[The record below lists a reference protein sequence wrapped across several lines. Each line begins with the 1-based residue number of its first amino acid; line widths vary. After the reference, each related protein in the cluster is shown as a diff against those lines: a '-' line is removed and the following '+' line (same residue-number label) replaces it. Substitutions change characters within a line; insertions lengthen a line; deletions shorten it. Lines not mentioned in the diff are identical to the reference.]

1 MPRVVDKEPAENI
14 GTVRCVAELHRGVT
28 AQQAAFLQQL
38 LEQRGSEV
46 VASRRPGLLVHG
58 PSRLERAARLR
69 APRLVSV
76 CILDSGV
83 EGGHPLVGALE
94 SSVTVAGDEDAP
106 LVVEDEAVD
115 VSGHGTAC
123 AGIWAT
129 GRSPDPCNLFT
140 KPGSSSPFA
149 YS

>member
-1 MPRVVDKEPAENI
+1 VEETPHLTGDVLPAWGLQAGEERSVLP
-14 GTVRCVAELHRGVT
+14 GPLPAPLTRDWVLAGATGRGV
-28 AQQAAFLQQL
+28 
-38 LEQRGSEV
+38 R
-46 VASRRPGLLVHG
+46 
-58 PSRLERAARLR
+58 
-69 APRLVSV
+69 V

-129 GRSPDPCNLFT
+129 GRSPGPCNLFT